1 MICHAQGDPHADPQS
16 GGCCWIAGNICPMR
30 WFVDASGDVY
40 DSDRVLVD
48 TLDQAIRNT
57 FGVNNPNR
65 RDEIVEFLGWTAG
78 TEMFVCTAAGHAA
91 VDHWDE
97 FMSPQMEMVDRP
109 QFDVRWGEEYAV
121 GGSAE
126 AVGDAWEGISRP
138 RDWCVVYGPSEG
150 QCCHREDQ
158 ATNDA
163 RRANVTVTGVSIR
176 SQATGAS

>member
-57 FGVNNPNR
+57 FGVNNP
-65 RDEIVEFLGWTAG
+65 
-78 TEMFVCTAAGHAA
+78 
-91 VDHWDE
+91 
-97 FMSPQMEMVDRP
+97 MVDRP